1 MADLMQQR
9 RDTAANWASVNPVV
23 PEGQL
28 CFETDA
34 NPWKLKVG
42 NGTSH
47 YADLQYITNTSTPVA
62 PQTTK
67 YVCTVNGTYT
77 VTKAGTIKITAVAGG
92 GGGSSC
98 LGCGGGSGQ
107 SVVDRSVEVLVGD
120 TITYTIG
127 NGGLGNVNH
136 ATNTSLPS
144 SGAVYAG
151 GSGGD
156 TVITI
161 NHVMGGTSETITLT
175 KGYGAICPAP
185 TGVQYSPGLGENN
198 GNTLAMNMF
207 NSSGETSWNGGAGA
221 GSIFGPGGSGGTITY
236 GKYVMLDAGD
246 AKNYGAGGGGG
257 GMYQLP
263 TTVNPYSWTCG
274 GDGMQ
279 GVVILEVL

>member
-28 CFETDA
+28 CFETDS

-47 YADLQYITNTSTPVA
+47 YANLEYITNTAA
-62 PQTTK
+62 PTASSTK
-67 YVCTVNGTYT
+67 YVCTVNGSYT
-77 VTKAGTIKITAVAGG
+77 ATKAGTIKITAVAGG

-120 TITYTIG
+120 TISYTIG
-127 NGGLGNVNH
+127 AGGVGNVNY
-136 ATNTSLPS
+136 ANDAALPS
-144 SGAVYAG
+144 SGAAYAG

-161 NHVMGGTSETITLT
+161 HHVLGGTTETITLSR
-175 KGYGAICPAP
+175 GNGAICPSP
-185 TGVQYSPGLGENN
+185 TSVQYSPGLGENN
-198 GNTLAMNMF
+198 GNSLAVNMY
-207 NSSGETSWNGGAGA
+207 STTGETAWNGGAGG
-221 GSIFGPGGSGGTITY
+221 GSPFGPGGNGGTITY
-236 GKYVMLDAGD
+236 GKYVKLDAGD
-246 AKNYGAGGGGG
+246 ALNYGAGGGGG
-257 GMYQLP
+257 SMYQLAGLP
-263 TTVNPYSWTCG
+263 GQYSWTCG